1 MLRPQSAR
9 TRPAMPNSW
18 QGSNLR
24 TNKVRPTSARTTSSV
39 PLSGV
44 LGLNV
49 VPPHTRLLEL
59 RERQQEEHH
68 GTGIFGVSEPQC
80 PESAPVYGNQFFMPL
95 YSGPTRAVI
104 ADATLAPERGFI
116 RGADLQLLTVAMN
129 APLSRLPDATV
140 DEGGMTAH
148 AAVTTH
154 ENAIKAVHRPHASG
168 HQHVEHEHRLLD
180 RATTITADVQRAVRA
195 AGATKETRAEIALV
209 MMEGDRIYQAI
220 TAADTMKAEHAELE
234 ARLAAMGAH
243 RADEVKE
250 RAAQQKAT
258 AAACG
263 SFGRKGFNGAA
274 SLHTARK
281 LEEYARKQRVDRH
294 AELVNAAGYQL
305 LQSLVTA
312 NLGEPEGRLDP
323 QELDDTSLKVEP
335 IPYRLGRLRTSAED
349 GTEIVP
355 TGGAYGAGG
364 PHPPGAAGGYGRGR
378 GSMRPESAPRRN
390 ALRPD
395 EAAHLSHVMR
405 RASLRSPDDPI
416 RPPELE
422 KRRGDHERP
431 NTAPQHGTGDSRYE
445 RPETRG
451 GIDIAANRRRRVDR
465 TPAPPRPKTPEVYVE
480 PLKQKV
486 WVPPRFPA
494 PPAPAMP
501 RHPIQPRALAAP
513 AGVLLPAGQL
523 VLADPPAD
531 PVYDGMRPQSPRRTQ
546 AAVRPTSP
554 PRTGSAR
561 RPTAVGQVPLNAN
574 QPIVEHPPSPRSFV
588 PPSATLA
595 ATLMGGSVALMGG
608 SAAGGCT
615 GAGSSGSRAS
625 SSRPPSSRPPS
636 SRPPSGRLASS
647 RPASGA
653 ANPPSAHPAPTHSRP
668 SSAREAP
675 STSLSLDPELV
686 DVAPWGSASEARLAD
701 EEGAEAAMLM
711 KEAGGH

>member
-9 TRPAMPNSW
+9 TRPAVPNGW

-250 RAAQQKAT
+250 RTAQQKAT

-263 SFGRKGFNGAA
+263 NFGRKGFNGAA
-274 SLHTARK
+274 SLHAARK

-312 NLGEPEGRLDP
+312 NLGEPEGIALARTHAPVRTPSPLAHPHTRTAHELIHAWTHTCSSARRCQRMPTPRPLVRPSSLRTGRLDP
-323 QELDDTSLKVEP
+323 QELDDTSLNVEH
-335 IPYRLGRLRTSAED
+335 IPYRLGRLRTYAED

-364 PHPPGAAGGYGRGR
+364 PHPPGAAGGCGRGR

-422 KRRGDHERP
+422 KRRGVHERP
-431 NTAPQHGTGDSRYE
+431 NTAPHSGTGDSRYE

-451 GIDIAANRRRRVDR
+451 G
-465 TPAPPRPKTPEVYVE
+465 AP
-480 PLKQKV
+480 L
-486 WVPPRFPA
+486 
-494 PPAPAMP
+494 
-501 RHPIQPRALAAP
+501 
-513 AGVLLPAGQL
+513 
-523 VLADPPAD
+523 
-531 PVYDGMRPQSPRRTQ
+531 
-546 AAVRPTSP
+546 
-554 PRTGSAR
+554 
-561 RPTAVGQVPLNAN
+561 
-574 QPIVEHPPSPRSFV
+574 
-588 PPSATLA
+588 
-595 ATLMGGSVALMGG
+595 
-608 SAAGGCT
+608 
-615 GAGSSGSRAS
+615 
-625 SSRPPSSRPPS
+625 
-636 SRPPSGRLASS
+636 S
-647 RPASGA
+647 RPA
-653 ANPPSAHPAPTHSRP
+653 PT
-668 SSAREAP
+668 
-675 STSLSLDPELV
+675 L
-686 DVAPWGSASEARLAD
+686 
-701 EEGAEAAMLM
+701 
-711 KEAGGH
+711 